1 MRAETARKKSA
12 SGTAFP
18 CTYMPLKLTIANF
31 FVFVRF
37 LEENRLERPI
47 RQNLDMP
54 EGRAKRAP
62 RSSGNLPYIETY
74 EDFMRALYS
83 DTQKSEDAREAIKMP
98 LKNTNPEN
106 GSYFAFFMPYLRVLF
121 FRVFLCR
128 KEETC
133 NRTALKAK
141 YFFRSHPSRRYLVF
155 LLQAYFVVR
164 GNHTG
169 IRSSFY
175 I

>member
-1 MRAETARKKSA
+1 MEREYFLGEVYTFAEFCNSGTGRTGMRAETARKKSA

-31 FVFVRF
+31 FVFARF

-98 LKNTNPEN
+98 LKTQIQRM
-106 GSYFAFFMPYLRVLF
+106 AHILRFSCRIYTFYF
-121 FRVFLCR
+121 FRVFYAGKKKRAIERL
-128 KEETC
+128 
-133 NRTALKAK
+133 
-141 YFFRSHPSRRYLVF
+141 
-155 LLQAYFVVR
+155 
-164 GNHTG
+164 
-169 IRSSFY
+169 
-175 I
+175 